1 MVAFLNIKS
10 EWRENMVALPKVTL
24 NADLDEGFCF
34 GCGRN
39 NPIGL
44 KLKFARDGDSIR
56 TEFTPDKIHQ
66 GWPGLLHGGILGT
79 LLDEAMSN
87 IAYATGNTCLT
98 ATISIRIKQPVKVE
112 IPLVITAWITR
123 QSTRLIETESRIC
136 LKDGTVI
143 AESTAKQ
150 FIAKNEAGKSDRVRE
165 IRRHV

>member
-1 MVAFLNIKS
+1 MVAI
-10 EWRENMVALPKVTL
+10 PKVTL

-44 KLKFARDGDSIR
+44 KLKFKWDGDTIR
-56 TEFTPDKIHQ
+56 TEFTPDRTHQ

-87 IAYATGNTCLT
+87 VAYATGNTCLT
-98 ATISIRIKQPVKVE
+98 ANINIRIRQPIKVE
-112 IPLVITAWITR
+112 VPLFVTARITR
-123 QSTRLIETESRIC
+123 LGKRLIETEGRVC
-136 LKDGTVI
+136 LRDGTVV

-150 FIAKNEAGKSDRVRE
+150 FVAANAAGRPDRVRE
-165 IRRHV
+165 TRRHV